1 MTTNEIIDAL
11 YRQKHQIEEHLDDL
25 LARCSTEA
33 ERTVIKGSYARAV
46 QQWNDAVNQP
56 LRTNDAQLGTLVSDL
71 TTIQDNIT
79 TMIARA
85 DDLGTIINT
94 IAKGIGIGAKI
105 LTLAK

>member
-25 LARCSTEA
+25 LARCSTE
-33 ERTVIKGSYARAV
+33 
-46 QQWNDAVNQP
+46 WNDAVNQP